1 MTTKREAPGDVLELR
16 TRALEETN
24 VHLVR
29 AEGED
34 APKFTGYAAVYNSR
48 TAIGDPLRWGF
59 YEQIAPGAFDRS
71 IETGDPRFLVDH
83 DSRMV
88 VARASAGDLR
98 LVSDDRGL
106 SVDADLDIEVSYVRD
121 LVRNL
126 EKRRITGMSFGF
138 RVDKD
143 EWEEIDVEVTDDQGR
158 TATATV
164 ELRTL
169 VQIQVPEISAVTF
182 PAYEDTTAGLRSMV
196 SDVRAARG
204 RPAEAPTARGGERAA
219 AAAAEHRR
227 RREAELAARYLL
239 PRQ

>member
-1 MTTKREAPGDVLELR
+1 MPKRESSGSDLELR
-16 TRALEETN
+16 TRPLAETDT
-24 VHLVR
+24 HLIR
-29 AEGED
+29 AEGD
-34 APKFTGYAAVYNSR
+34 AAPRFSGYAAVYNSR

-71 IETGDPRFLVDH
+71 IEAGDPRFLVDH

-98 LVSDDRGL
+98 LTSDGTGL
-106 SVDADLDIEVSYVRD
+106 AVDADLDTEVSYVRD

-143 EWEEIDVEVTDDQGR
+143 EWEEIEVEVTDDQGR
-158 TATATV
+158 TSSATV

-169 VQIQVPEISAVTF
+169 VQIQVPEVSAVTF
-182 PAYEDTTAGLRSMV
+182 PAYEDTTAGLREMV

-204 RPAEAPTARGGERAA
+204 RPAEAPTARGGDRAA
-219 AAAAEHRR
+219 ARAAEHRR
-227 RREAELAARYLL
+227 RREAELAARFRL